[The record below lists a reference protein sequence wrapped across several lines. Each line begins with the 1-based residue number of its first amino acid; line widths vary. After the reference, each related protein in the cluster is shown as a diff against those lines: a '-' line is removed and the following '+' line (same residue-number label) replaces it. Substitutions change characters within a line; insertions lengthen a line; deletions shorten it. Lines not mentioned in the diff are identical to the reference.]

1 MRNPFRIRASQRT
14 INDEQFVKLFGA
26 RVLDLA
32 SDVADPWGGVVFLRS
47 APGGGKTTLL
57 RLLTPRPLRL
67 VAKLA
72 DDERVKGTYDALN
85 KLGAVNAN
93 GAELLGVIL
102 SFTPEYRDLAEID
115 RSNSMFRAL
124 LNSRIVIATLRAM
137 LERLEKSYPDDLH
150 LLEASWEPD
159 SSSTIPAQAN
169 GKELFEWASN
179 IEREFYSQ
187 IDDLGASEKKMEK
200 HPRLDGLK
208 WFARAV
214 LKDPSGPLDLRRVL
228 LLDDLQWLS
237 ELQRTGLIDVI
248 TNARESCGIWVAER
262 LEALHQHDLLA
273 EGVLQERDY
282 EGVLYLERRWAK
294 AGRHKSYSQFVEQIA
309 NLRVAKADGVDSPE
323 FYSLIADDD
332 DPITSREKYRV
343 ACNDIEARILD
354 RIKANNRY
362 GLWLKNARQF
372 NGRDVDRAITWRITE
387 ILIERNIRKTQS
399 AFDFIDLSTEDF
411 ETKEKSVEKAAEH
424 FVRKEIGAPLY
435 FGRETLSVV
444 SSWNVEQYL
453 DVAGDLFDEISAK
466 AAGRRDPPASLSAVR
481 QDAIIR
487 NVADIRW
494 EGLVR
499 RVPMG
504 YDARRFLEAAG
515 SFCSSQT
522 FRPTA
527 PYAPGVTGFAI
538 SLDDRKR
545 LLEGAES
552 KLPQYEKF
560 RSVLTSLVSQN
571 LLLPRE
577 DHRNKGKSYLLFY
590 LNRLL
595 CVKFDLPLG
604 YGGWREKSLKE
615 LINWMENGPE
625 KTLDL

>member
-1 MRNPFRIRASQRT
+1 M
-14 INDEQFVKLFGA
+14 
-26 RVLDLA
+26 
-32 SDVADPWGGVVFLRS
+32 
-47 APGGGKTTLL
+47 
-57 RLLTPRPLRL
+57 
-67 VAKLA
+67 
-72 DDERVKGTYDALN
+72 
-85 KLGAVNAN
+85 
-93 GAELLGVIL
+93 
-102 SFTPEYRDLAEID
+102 AEID

-124 LNSRIVIATLRAM
+124 LNSRIVIATLRSM
-137 LERLEKSYPDDLH
+137 LERLEGSYPDDLH

-159 SSSTIPAQAN
+159 SGSTIPAKAN
-169 GKELFEWASN
+169 GQQLFEWASS
-179 IEREFYSQ
+179 IEREFYNQ

-214 LKDPSGPLDLRRVL
+214 LNDPSGQVDLRRVL

-237 ELQRTGLIDVI
+237 EAQRSGLIDVI

-294 AGRHKSYSQFVEQIA
+294 AGRHKSYAQFVEQIA
-309 NLRVAKADGVDSPE
+309 NLRVAKADGFDSPE
-323 FYSLIADDD
+323 FYSLIADED
-332 DPITSREKYRV
+332 DPIFWSAKYQT
-343 ACNDIEARILD
+343 ACADIEARILE
-354 RIKANNRY
+354 RIKTSVRY
-362 GLWLKNARQF
+362 GKWLNNAREF
-372 NGRDVDRAITWRITE
+372 KGRDIDKAILWRQTE
-387 ILIERNIRKTQS
+387 ILVERDIRKSQS
-399 AFDFIDLSTEDF
+399 AFDFIDLSKEDF
-411 ETKEKSVEKAAEH
+411 ENKEKGVERAAEH
-424 FVRKEIGAPLY
+424 FLRKEIGAPLY
-435 FGRETLSVV
+435 FGRDNLAVV

-466 AAGRRDPPASLSAVR
+466 SAGRRDPPASLSTVR
-481 QDAIIR
+481 QDTIIR
-487 NVADIRW
+487 NVADVRW
-494 EGLVR
+494 DGLVR
-499 RVPMG
+499 RVPLG

-515 SFCSSQT
+515 SFCSGQT

-527 PYAPGVTGFAI
+527 PYAPGVTGFAM

-545 LLEGAES
+545 LIQGAES
-552 KLPQYEKF
+552 NLPHFEKF
-560 RSVLTSLVSQN
+560 RSVLTSLVAQN

-577 DHRNKGKSYLLFY
+577 DQRNKGKSYLLFY

-604 YGGWREKSLKE
+604 YGGWREKPLKE

-625 KTLDL
+625 QTLDL